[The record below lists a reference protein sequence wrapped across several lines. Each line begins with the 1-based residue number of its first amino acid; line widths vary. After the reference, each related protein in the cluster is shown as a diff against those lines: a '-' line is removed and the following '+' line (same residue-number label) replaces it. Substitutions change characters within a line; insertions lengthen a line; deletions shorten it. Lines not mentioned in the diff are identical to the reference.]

1 MNGAE
6 DDLTV
11 DIYRTVHMIHHAL
24 IKQCNRV
31 FTCKEKRDHHTLAQS
46 YLGIFRSWQ
55 RNKNYNTELHINKK
69 AQILFTMLVLGIKWI
84 PIAKK
89 KLACRTPPFERTLI
103 HYATRD
109 GKEAEDG
116 GQKGG
121 FAP

>member
-1 MNGAE
+1 
-6 DDLTV
+6 
-11 DIYRTVHMIHHAL
+11 MIHHAL
-24 IKQCNRV
+24 IKQCNRI
-31 FTCKEKRDHHTLAQS
+31 FTCKEKTDHHTLVQS
-46 YLGIFRSWQ
+46 YLGIFRPWQ

-89 KLACRTPPFERTLI
+89 LPCRTPPFERMLI

-109 GKEAEDG
+109 GKEAEDRR
-116 GQKGG
+116 QRDG

>member
-1 MNGAE
+1 MQRKEGPPHPGAVLPGHIQILAE
-6 DDLTV
+6 KQKLQHRAP
-11 DIYRTVHMIHHAL
+11 YKQESANPFHHAS
-24 IKQCNRV
+24 I
-31 FTCKEKRDHHTLAQS
+31 RDQ
-46 YLGIFRSWQ
+46 
-55 RNKNYNTELHINKK
+55 
-69 AQILFTMLVLGIKWI
+69 MDPVC
-84 PIAKK
+84 KK

>member
-1 MNGAE
+1 
-6 DDLTV
+6 
-11 DIYRTVHMIHHAL
+11 MIHHAL

-89 KLACRTPPFERTLI
+89 SWHAERLPLRGRSSIMLHVMERKRKTEDKKAALLRKTLL
-103 HYATRD
+103 
-109 GKEAEDG
+109 
-116 GQKGG
+116 
-121 FAP
+121 